1 MATKT
6 ARYITLLGVA
16 GLLILA
22 HYGQALAQNKERLV
36 LCVDPLNMPYSEM
49 GVDPPGFDIEIG
61 KRIGKIVGRK
71 VGIYWADTGTMGGLS
86 RALRRSITKGQCN
99 AFMGVPHDEGMIEEL
114 AEKGLVLTKPYMVAS
129 QVLIVREDSPK
140 VTNIADLADLLTG
153 VHARTWGHGIMVK
166 KRLKHLFFKRPEEV
180 LSALENGKVDVVI
193 MFGPKVGWI
202 IQEQFK
208 GRLEVSKEF
217 QAGAENRWEIGIA
230 VRKEDQELIADLNR
244 ALVQLWQEDQINP
257 IMAKY
262 GMHSLKPEGL

>member
-1 MATKT
+1 METKT
-6 ARYITLLGVA
+6 ARYLMLLGVA

-71 VGIYWADTGTMGGLS
+71 VGIYWANTGTMGGLS
-86 RALRRSITKGQCN
+86 RALRKSITKGECN
-99 AFMGVPHDEGMIEEL
+99 AFMGIPHDEGMIEEL

-129 QVLIVREDSPK
+129 EVLIVREDSPK
-140 VTNIADLADLLTG
+140 VITIADLSQLMIG
-153 VHARTWGHGIMVK
+153 VQARTWGHGIMMK

-180 LSALENGKVDVVI
+180 LSALENGKVDVAL
-193 MFGPKVGWI
+193 MFGSKVGWL

-217 QAGAENRWEIGIA
+217 QPGPENRWEIGIA
-230 VRKEDQELIADLNR
+230 VRKEDQELKADLNR

-257 IMAKY
+257 IMARY